1 MFTLG
6 STENRHTVYKI
17 QKTQNWVEKI
27 FVQFPES
34 EIYDGSVGAGQDHLH
49 WGKPATEGW
58 SL

>member
-34 EIYDGSVGAGQDHLH
+34 EIHDGSVGAMQDHLYR
-49 WGKPATEGW
+49 GKPTTEG
-58 SL
+58 